1 MYSAPLCIITQGMIY
16 PKLKQGMNP
25 YRNIEYFE
33 KRKEFIRR
41 KRKIAKNRVAAANP
55 TYV

>member
-1 MYSAPLCIITQGMIY
+1 MYSAPLCIITQGMI
-16 PKLKQGMNP
+16 P

>member
-1 MYSAPLCIITQGMIY
+1 MYSAPLCIIT
-16 PKLKQGMNP
+16 QGMNP

-55 TYV
+55 TYVSKD

>member
-1 MYSAPLCIITQGMIY
+1 MYSAPLCIITQGM
-16 PKLKQGMNP
+16 KP

-33 KRKEFIRR
+33 TRKEFIRR

>member
-1 MYSAPLCIITQGMIY
+1 
-16 PKLKQGMNP
+16 MNIHDIKMVIFDMDP